1 MTWVVCVYNKQIMT
15 WVVCVYNKQIMTW
28 VVCVYNKQI
37 IHGLFVYIINYSM
50 GCFCI

>member
-37 IHGLFVYIINYSM
+37 MYNKHGLFVYIINRL
-50 GCFCI
+50 